1 MQLPV
6 RLRKLT
12 FIPVLSLLLASIEP
26 ASAAKVLYRYKNN
39 EGVIVLGVSIPKEFQ
54 KNGYEILNIKGRVL
68 ETIPPAL
75 TEEEKA
81 DLRQQRRDD
90 RVAKRRKEEQD
101 KIDRQLLRMYSHP
114 DDVIKALTRKLRDMS
129 GVKQLK
135 QGTISS
141 LRSELQD
148 IQEDAAERE
157 RSGKTIPEKLLTKMD
172 DIEIEIQSLKSEIEK
187 QEKIM
192 ESIRQDYLDDINRV
206 EFLTRKNPTL
216 PIPEIP

>member
-1 MQLPV
+1 M